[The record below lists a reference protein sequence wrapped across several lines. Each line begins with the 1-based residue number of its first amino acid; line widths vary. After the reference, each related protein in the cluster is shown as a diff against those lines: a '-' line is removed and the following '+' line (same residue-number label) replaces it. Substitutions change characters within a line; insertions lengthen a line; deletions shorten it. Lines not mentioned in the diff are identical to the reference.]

1 MPIFLGNKSSENFQ
15 RVLSFGPQG
24 CKHMHFP
31 KPVII
36 GRSRGV
42 IKILEIIR
50 KVSDVDLNVLITGE
64 SGVGKELVVRSLH
77 YYSRPLKPFVKINTA
92 ALPSELVESEL
103 FGYEKGAFTGA
114 DSRKKGLF
122 EFASDGSLFL
132 DEIGELPL
140 SLQAKLLQV
149 LQEKHYQPIGGSK
162 EIKVHARIIAA
173 TNQNLE
179 MAIAQGIFRPD
190 LFYRLSTI
198 SIDIPPLRERKEDI
212 PELVEHFNQKI
223 KSNNTD
229 LKLNIP
235 QRLMDLFMLYHW
247 PGNVRELENYLSRL
261 SILQNYQELEEEIL
275 QNLPGMEKGSQPFPL
290 SSEVSEN
297 PEQKKIQHLE
307 SFPSL
312 KKVRDLAI
320 KNVER
325 EVISKV
331 LLETNWNR
339 KETAR
344 VLKISYRALLYKI
357 KDMKLKP
364 PFN

>member
-1 MPIFLGNKSSENFQ
+1 
-15 RVLSFGPQG
+15 
-24 CKHMHFP
+24 MHFP
-31 KPVII
+31 EPVII
-36 GRSRGV
+36 GHSRG
-42 IKILEIIR
+42 IKKILEIIR

-77 YYSRPLKPFVKINTA
+77 YYSRPTKPFVKINTA

-122 EFASDGSLFL
+122 EFASHGSLFL

-140 SLQAKLLQV
+140 LLQAKLLQV
-149 LQEKHYQPIGGSK
+149 LQEKRYQPIGGSK
-162 EIKVHARIIAA
+162 EVEVHARIIAA

-179 MAIAQGIFRPD
+179 MAIAQGNFRDD

-212 PELVEHFNQKI
+212 PELVEHFTQII
-223 KSNNTD
+223 KSNNTN
-229 LKLNIP
+229 LKLNIS
-235 QRLMDLFMLYHW
+235 QKLMDLFMRYHW
-247 PGNVRELENYLSRL
+247 PGNIRELQNYLSRL
-261 SILQNYQELEEEIL
+261 SILGNYHELEEEIL
-275 QNLPGMEKGSQPFPL
+275 QYLTIIEKGSQLLPGASQIF
-290 SSEVSEN
+290 EN
-297 PEQKKIQHLE
+297 PEEKKSQNLE

-312 KKVRDLAI
+312 RIVRDQAI
-320 KNVER
+320 KHVER

-331 LLETNWNR
+331 LHETNWNR

-357 KDMKLKP
+357 KAMNLKP